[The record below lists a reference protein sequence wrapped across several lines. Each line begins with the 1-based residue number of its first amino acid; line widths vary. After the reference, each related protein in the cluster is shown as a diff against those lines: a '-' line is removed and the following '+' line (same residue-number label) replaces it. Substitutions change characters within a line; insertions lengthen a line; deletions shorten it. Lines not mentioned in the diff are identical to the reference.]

1 MGPDWP
7 HITEE
12 ETGLHENEHLALPT
26 LMLEAGLGSFRPQ
39 SKYS

>member
-1 MGPDWP
+1 MGPDCP

-12 ETGLHENEHLALPT
+12 ETVLHESEHLALPS
-26 LMLEAGLGSFRPQ
+26 LMLEAGFSSFRPQ